1 MAASGDGISK
11 SDQLDS
17 SPSSPSPAS
26 DCAFSSSQSSYMSNA
41 PDPRPDIPSPLE
53 NGSMKHHVN
62 GDSGVNGINGQM
74 KATKVGS
81 RSWVGIYES
90 FLMKNAS
97 QIASVE
103 STLQHLTYLFPAK
116 FKDAEI
122 ASEVV
127 YSALGILGLY
137 HDTILARALS
147 SCPSSAKYQPSL
159 HTRYTRHFTTRNS
172 AYRTIAYMLVVIQKT
187 ELLNEIM
194 SRRHGGQRGQ
204 HTAILGIESIKA
216 TCRLALLRISGTRTL
231 VTPPIPERDIDP
243 NVLDQDGPITHAEA
257 AEEDGDYWMMPR
269 TGQKMPQLKGE
280 TDVTRFLMKK
290 VLLPDDVAPSPK
302 LIRPLT
308 TADGRIKEILYILRP
323 LVYALLALL
332 AARLRASKR
341 FKGHYE
347 KVVINWMPWVVG
359 FALEYVCRDGII
371 DSLSAEGGIR
381 AALTKIT
388 GLEKRELEKRSNSM
402 WWWTLRG
409 QFYDSITKPILDKM
423 IKKAE
428 NIPLLNLVG
437 LYITDYQY
445 LAETYHFSTSTL

>member
-1 MAASGDGISK
+1 MAASGNGFSK
-11 SDQLDS
+11 ADQLDS
-17 SPSSPSPAS
+17 SSCSPSPPS
-26 DCAFSSSQSSYMSNA
+26 DCAFSSSQSSCTSNA
-41 PDPRPDIPSPLE
+41 LDPRPYISSPLE
-53 NGSMKHHVN
+53 NGNMKHHLK
-62 GDSGVNGINGQM
+62 GDVGVNAINGQM
-74 KATKVGS
+74 EATKVES
-81 RSWVGIYES
+81 QSWVGIYES

-159 HTRYTRHFTTRNS
+159 HARYTRHFTTHSS
-172 AYRTIAYMLVVIQKT
+172 AYRTIAYVLVVIQKT
-187 ELLNEIM
+187 ELLIEIM
-194 SRRHGGQRGQ
+194 SRRHAGQRGQ
-204 HTAILGIESIKA
+204 RTAILGIEGVKA
-216 TCRLALLRISGTRTL
+216 ACRLALLRISGTRTL

-243 NVLDQDGPITHAEA
+243 KILDHDDPITLAGA
-257 AEEDGDYWMMPR
+257 AEEDGDYWLMPR
-269 TGQKMPQLKGE
+269 TRQKMPQLKGE
-280 TDVTRFLMKK
+280 TDATRFLMKK
-290 VLLPDDVAPSPK
+290 VLLPDDVAPAPK
-302 LIRPLT
+302 LIRPLST
-308 TADGRIKEILYILRP
+308 VDSRIKEILYILRP
-323 LVYALLALL
+323 VVYALLALL
-332 AARLRASKR
+332 AARLRASKQ
-341 FKGHYE
+341 FKGQYE
-347 KVVINWMPWVVG
+347 KIFINWMPWVIG

-371 DSLSAEGGIR
+371 DNLSTEGGIR

-409 QFYDSITKPILDKM
+409 QFYDSITKPILDKI

-437 LYITDYQY
+437 LYIADYQY
-445 LAETYHFSTSTL
+445 LVETYHFSTSTL